1 MGSLQS
7 VSTFESP
14 TVKRMSSDL
23 IVCKKRW
30 VKKGLIVYRPPEASN
45 LELYETQHAGYT
57 RSISSC
63 DGSGLSNFVETKTC
77 FTIISQFIN

>member
-14 TVKRMSSDL
+14 TVKRMCSDL

-30 VKKGLIVYRPPEASN
+30 VTFCIYRPPEASN

-63 DGSGLSNFVETKTC
+63 DGSGLSNFVKTKTC